1 MKRWFIATVF
11 VMGCSATVDWKSLIL
26 STVDIALPL
35 IREAVS
41 EGLSSMDASTS
52 NSDASISDVS
62 ADRE

>member
-1 MKRWFIATVF
+1 VKRWFIATVF

-41 EGLSSMDASTS
+41 DGLSSMDASS
-52 NSDASISDVS
+52 GDASISDVN